1 MRSLSSWLYPIL
13 VSALVGVI
21 AALSLLL
28 WAPQIAQPQSQN
40 TPNSLPIPASG
51 PVSYADAVARAAPAV
66 VNIYTRTIVRREA
79 HPIFDDP
86 LFQRFLGIN
95 PQPNQRIQ
103 SSLGS
108 GVIMSADGFVL
119 TNNHVIKG
127 ADEIVVAMRDG
138 REANAKVIG
147 TDPDSDLA
155 LLKIEIS
162 NLPAIQISKHESRIG
177 DVVLAIGNP
186 YGVGQTVTSGI
197 ISATGRNHVGLN
209 LYEDY
214 IQTDAAINPGN
225 SGGALINAH
234 GELVG
239 INTGIFSKTGG
250 SHGIGFAIPAEN
262 AVRTMA
268 DLSQYG
274 RVIRGWLGIE
284 VQEST
289 PALLE
294 ALDLPKELTGLIVTW
309 ITPNGPAEKAGLNIG
324 DIILEINKTNADNAR
339 GAMNLIAA
347 VRPGENISLVYLRA
361 GKRVETIA
369 VAGQRKPAASSQQ
382 Q

>member
-1 MRSLSSWLYPIL
+1 MRSLSSWFYPIL

-28 WAPQIAQPQSQN
+28 WAPQIAQPQAPTSA
-40 TPNSLPIPASG
+40 TDLSIPASG

-66 VNIYTRTIVRREA
+66 VNIYTRTIIRREP

-95 PQPNQRIQ
+95 PQPNQRVQ

-155 LLKIEIS
+155 LLKIELA
-162 NLPAIQISKHESRIG
+162 NLPVININQHESRIG

-234 GELVG
+234 GELIG
-239 INTGIFSKTGG
+239 INTGIFSKSGG

-268 DLSQYG
+268 DLSKYG

-309 ITPNGPAEKAGLNIG
+309 ITPKGPADLAGLNIG
-324 DIILEINKTNADNAR
+324 DIILEINKTNAVNAR
-339 GAMNLIAA
+339 GAMNQIAA
-347 VRPGENISLVYLRA
+347 VRPGDNIALLYLRA

-369 VAGQRKPAASSQQ
+369 VAGQRKPAASNQQ